1 MLGYSYHPASTCTTS
16 ARNGQAPVRNC
27 QICVL
32 RPFVC
37 AIFSRL
43 FACGSRAAR
52 RTLALPRLTRAR
64 ASLAGECHLKDY
76 MRVEC
81 CTSCRA
87 AAALQEVT
95 FFAHPFFAH
104 PPISP
109 MRRTPILPISHVS
122 SFASSSCF
130 RPPNRHLQKTR
141 TKASSGSPS
150 TGSPSTG
157 SPSTGSPSTGS
168 PSAGAP
174 STECHEQGPKAG
186 SCEAPTL
193 ASAQMEN
200 SQNAPTTS
208 SPDDASTTSSADEA
222 SPPASAPA
230 SRGVLSRLLG
240 VFKWCMTLVMLATI
254 FLVAR
259 ELSEAQIGPRAV
271 DSMRDSEVCF
281 SHEPIFPIC
290 HTPIFPIYHKHSFL
304 RYFISL
310 TNPVFPICRT
320 QFFVYLA
327 VFFVLALAA

>member
-1 MLGYSYHPASTCTTS
+1 MPRRCRTPRGDLF
-16 ARNGQAPVRNC
+16 
-27 QICVL
+27 
-32 RPFVC
+32 RP
-37 AIFSRL
+37 
-43 FACGSRAAR
+43 
-52 RTLALPRLTRAR
+52 
-64 ASLAGECHLKDY
+64 
-76 MRVEC
+76 
-81 CTSCRA
+81 
-87 AAALQEVT
+87 
-95 FFAHPFFAH
+95 PFFR
-104 PPISP
+104 PPTHFSHASHTHSP
-109 MRRTPILPISHVS
+109 HIPRFL
-122 SFASSSCF
+122 FCLELCF

-157 SPSTGSPSTGS
+157 APSTGSPSTGS
-168 PSAGAP
+168 PSTGAP

-222 SPPASAPA
+222 SPPTSAPA

-310 TNPVFPICRT
+310 TNPVFYNPTPNPTPTPNPMFSYTFPKSSFRPAWSTSVAAENHTPKGKPPQTPIPPSSPPCSPP
-320 QFFVYLA
+320 A
-327 VFFVLALAA
+327 PSPSPP